1 MFIKIC
7 LILIG
12 LLAVFGI
19 GICIGVVICLIAVEE
34 MIPPSFPN
42 YWAGQKN
49 KKKDSDKI

>member
-1 MFIKIC
+1 MFIKIL

-12 LLAVFGI
+12 LIAVLGI
-19 GICIGVVICLIAVEE
+19 GICIGVIICMMAVEE

-49 KKKDSDKI
+49 KKKDSDEM